1 MVARLVRDQ
10 EARGSNPPTPTT
22 KKRYANAGRF
32 FVLRE
37 EDCSSGTLAE
47 PSAAWF
53 GKSGLPPPGADAGSL
68 LLPQRSKNRRK
79 SASPNGFS
87 LTARRRE
94 AKRPGV
100 QILALRPL
108 LEGKDIVFY
117 PLLAYFGNFFGNVI
131 FWPCAKGNKKGKQF
145 SEKGIFLPST
155 GHEKA
160 APFGAAVVGVLII
173 FSFLSG
179 MRSRSFSKALRRHV
193 R

>member
-1 MVARLVRDQ
+1 MRVAFSCSERRDSCRTKRSLVWEKRAPAAGGGCREPAFTAAVEKPEEERKPERFFANRKAARSE
-10 EARGSNPPTPTT
+10 EARGSNP
-22 KKRYANAGRF
+22 
-32 FVLRE
+32 
-37 EDCSSGTLAE
+37 
-47 PSAAWF
+47 
-53 GKSGLPPPGADAGSL
+53 
-68 LLPQRSKNRRK
+68 
-79 SASPNGFS
+79 
-87 LTARRRE
+87 
-94 AKRPGV
+94 
-100 QILALRPL
+100 ALRPL
-108 LEGKDIVFY
+108 LEGKAIAFY

-131 FWPCAKGNKKGKQF
+131 FWPCAKVNKKGKQF